1 MRKFVRNLLLLLSAI
16 AATAMLEAQ
25 NATPQASDLRV
36 YVAPLQGEDAD
47 LAKTVT
53 EKLIGFLKKRG
64 VSVSESREEADAVL
78 SGSGLIQSTFGTSF
92 SRRPS
97 YRIRAIMRLVNKRGV
112 ILWAAD
118 VSSSRY
124 AVSES
129 SSFADKAAKSV
140 SDALSE
146 ESKRKNSEPA
156 LQRVKQ
162 VE

>member
-1 MRKFVRNLLLLLSAI
+1 MLKCVCSLLLLFCAVT
-16 AATAMLEAQ
+16 ATVMLNAQ
-25 NATPQASDLRV
+25 KATPPASDLSV
-36 YVAPLQGEDAD
+36 FVAPLHAEDAY

-53 EKLIGFLKKRG
+53 AKLIGSLKKRG
-64 VSVSESREEADAVL
+64 VLVSESREEADAIL
-78 SGSGLIQSTFGTSF
+78 TGSGLIQSTFGTSF